1 MLKIRTPDFEI
12 GNRHNFSLQEMMSY
26 TEKMEAKEFSNIP
39 ESFDYILYDADEDT
53 DIIEATYKLNDGY
66 KNIYEHTKE
75 LLKNVQ
81 VDSEDMKSIKRQ
93 YLKELDEV
101 AQNYKAQKQPTK
113 KEKSNTPKN
122 TSYNAKKQNR
132 ENNNKESIVSQLKGK
147 KGIGALLLVLLV
159 IGVCYLFIATDPNK
173 DQKKDNVEK
182 EDIYQQALLGHE
194 DKAIKNYEKLPKE
207 EMTKNDKSIYAN
219 LLIDKGDFDKAVDVK
234 SEKYVEN
241 QLYSKGK
248 FDSLEKFENKHSTK
262 NGQFDLAIHNE
273 KYEDATQLVDD
284 IDKTPER
291 KKALAIA
298 YIESDQLD
306 KAKKLAASTDDEE
319 VTKMIDD
326 KQRDK
331 QQSLEKEV
339 EDKQKE
345 YDKVKDDKKKKK
357 EAKDKKEALD
367 NAKDKL
373 EEFKNDNK

>member
-12 GNRHNFSLQEMMSY
+12 GNRHDFSLQEMMGY
-26 TEKMEAKEFSNIP
+26 TEKMEAKEFNKLP
-39 ESFDYILYDADEDT
+39 ESFDYILYDADENT
-53 DIIEATYKLNDGY
+53 DIIGGTYKLNNGY
-66 KNIYEHTKE
+66 RNIYEHTKE

-93 YLKELDEV
+93 YLRELDEV
-101 AQNYKAQKQPTK
+101 ARNYKNQKQSSKTEYNK
-113 KEKSNTPKN
+113 TPKN

-132 ENNNKESIVSQLKGK
+132 ESNTKKSVVSQLKGI
-147 KGIGALLLVLLV
+147 KGIGVLLLVLLV
-159 IGVCYLFIATDPNK
+159 ASICYLFIATDPNK
-173 DQKKDNVEK
+173 EQKKDNVEK

-207 EMTKNDKSIYAN
+207 EMSKNDKSIYAN
-219 LLIDKGDFDKAVDVK
+219 LLIDKGNFDKAVEVK
-234 SEKYVEN
+234 NEKYVEN
-241 QLYSKGK
+241 ELYSKGD
-248 FDSLEKFENKHSTK
+248 FDLLKKFENKHSTK

-284 IDKTPER
+284 IDKTSER

-345 YDKVKDDKKKKK
+345 YDKVKDDKKKK